1 MFGREL
7 TEGARRSVHLMCYPP
22 SPFPCSKGL
31 QMLPKALAGTMKEQI
46 RTGWTLQSLAKAA
59 DGTFELTY
67 R

>member
-1 MFGREL
+1 MW
-7 TEGARRSVHLMCYPP
+7 HQ
-22 SPFPCSKGL
+22 SPLDVFRM